1 MTHELW
7 SALNRKMVD
16 FLDSV
21 SVQDLVDQQRM
32 RQLADANKQSVGV
45 MVNTIGHA
53 EPAAN
58 AVSTSNPNT
67 KKRIAQ
73 AIA

>member
-32 RQLADANKQSVGV
+32 RQLTEANAKSVGV
-45 MVNTIGHA
+45 MVNQIGHTDQVA
-53 EPAAN
+53 SVSSSTDAPKRAIHAA
-58 AVSTSNPNT
+58 V
-67 KKRIAQ
+67 
-73 AIA
+73 